1 LRDWKMGLGWSM
13 VVERRMMGNLRRRSE
28 EMGMGMKMGMK
39 MGEGMGMEMGCRM
52 NGWGDRG

>member
-13 VVERRMMGNLRRRSE
+13 VVERMMMGNLRRRSE
-28 EMGMGMKMGMK
+28 EMGMGMKMGA
-39 MGEGMGMEMGCRM
+39 GMGMRMGCRM